1 MRMHSSQKLKAH
13 YKIGDQLQVKVIERV
28 DNTAWIVSLQGV
40 LIQVR
45 NSTAQPLKEGDV
57 ILMRLVSLDPPKMS
71 WIEK

>member
-1 MRMHSSQKLKAH
+1 MHSSQKLKMH
-13 YKIGDQLQVKVIERV
+13 YKIGDHLQVKVIERV
-28 DNTAWIVSLQGV
+28 DKDAWIVSLQGL

-45 NSTAQPLKEGDV
+45 NSSAQPLKEGDI